1 VGNSNLGEF
10 KELIFTIERYN
21 GDWVWIRSSSVVKA
35 GYRGAWLHGIEKIR
49 KRYLIAAAAHNL
61 GLLMRVLFKM
71 GTPRGLQAAADIAS
85 SMYLAILTLCKRI
98 LRLEF
103 AFETAT
109 ARYLAPWAAPTRVA
123 ARAENVRNSTAC

>member
-1 VGNSNLGEF
+1 MKCDRGKRLQRLRSEF
-10 KELIFTIERYN
+10 VERTFAHLCET
-21 GDWVWIRSSSVVKA
+21 G
-35 GYRGAWLHGIEKIR
+35 GARRTWLHGIEKVR
-49 KRYLIAAAAHNL
+49 KRYLIAAAGHNL

-98 LRLEF
+98 LRPEF

-109 ARYLAPWAAPTRVA
+109 ACYLAPWAAAMRVA
-123 ARAENVRNSTAC
+123 ACAENVRNSTAC